1 MAKLTLSDLTSGY
14 SAVAVI
20 NANNALIEAA
30 LENTLSLDGT
40 EPNVMD
46 DELDMGGFRITN
58 LAEPTSSTDAVRL
71 VDVANIV
78 AGGDI
83 NISATVAWDDV
94 TSVPALVDDI
104 GDLSDPGGDRIL
116 FWDDSAG
123 IVTFLTAG
131 TGIDITGTTIS
142 SSVSSVAW
150 DDITSVPALVD
161 DIGDLSDPGADRLLF
176 WDDSAGN
183 VAFLTASTGLA
194 ITTTSIALSHLG
206 IQNLTD
212 PNADRILFWDDSAGI
227 VTWLTAGGGLT
238 ITGTSIETD
247 MLGIQDLSDPGADRI
262 IFWDD
267 SAGAAAFLSVGTG
280 LAITTTTLDLNATLQ
295 SFGAL
300 TDPGAD
306 RITFWDDSAGN
317 YADLEPTGHLSITG
331 TQIAYASTTG
341 SFTGTLTGTDQ
352 GGTFTGTI
360 KYSINGNVV
369 TLEIPV
375 IQDTANSTAH
385 TITGAPA
392 ALFPATAQNCIGV
405 TTNNSVDAFGK
416 IRVET
421 TGVLTLFNVLNAVFA
436 GTGEEGVGA
445 CSITYHLS

>member
-212 PNADRILFWDDSAGI
+212 PNADRILFWDDSAGV

-341 SFTGTLTGTDQ
+341 SFTGTLTGV
-352 GGTFTGTI
+352 TGQTGNTI
-360 KYSINGNVV
+360 KYSINDNVV
-369 TLEIPV
+369 TLEFEAI
-375 IQDTANSTAH
+375 TGTSNSTAH

-392 ALFPATAQNCIGV
+392 ALFPATQQRVLAV
-405 TTNNSVDAFGK
+405 TTEAGTDGIAF
-416 IRVET
+416 IYIET
-421 TGVLTLFNVLNAVFA
+421 TGVITLYTDINEGAFTAA
-436 GTGEEGVGA
+436 GTDGIVQQT
-445 CSITYHLS
+445 IHYHLS